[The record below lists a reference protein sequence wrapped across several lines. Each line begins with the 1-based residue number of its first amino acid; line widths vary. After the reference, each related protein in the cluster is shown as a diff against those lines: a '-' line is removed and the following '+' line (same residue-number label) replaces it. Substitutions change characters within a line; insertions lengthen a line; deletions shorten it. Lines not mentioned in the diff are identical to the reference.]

1 MANLVV
7 FSVVYAARRA
17 SSSATSCST
26 PVFLHGTSD
35 FFIFLLL
42 RSFVRQA
49 GAESSKDEP
58 SREGKAAMASVVTE
72 RLLLREWDLG
82 RDLGPFGAIC
92 RDADVMR
99 YIDDG

>member
-1 MANLVV
+1 M
-7 FSVVYAARRA
+7 
-17 SSSATSCST
+17 
-26 PVFLHGTSD
+26 
-35 FFIFLLL
+35 
-42 RSFVRQA
+42 
-49 GAESSKDEP
+49 
-58 SREGKAAMASVVTE
+58 AMASVVTE

>member
-1 MANLVV
+1 MRTHKRKLILAPKKGLPPKIETTINCPLSEMQT
-7 FSVVYAARRA
+7 FWY
-17 SSSATSCST
+17 
-26 PVFLHGTSD
+26 
-35 FFIFLLL
+35 
-42 RSFVRQA
+42 
-49 GAESSKDEP
+49 K
-58 SREGKAAMASVVTE
+58 